1 MHCITYRSLKYPSFL
16 AAQHELGVRLARL
29 LLRLLPIDYMSP
41 NVSWGVPKRLLTPL
55 LTQGAHEN
63 FLGDDWGEWQ
73 VRALYG
79 SSHFQLAIPI
89 QPLPIDYMSPQ
100 RQLGGVRALEHP
112 PTDVGGS

>member
-89 QPLPIDYMSPQ
+89 QPFPIDYMSPQ
-100 RQLGGVRALEHP
+100 RQLGGAQAPAHFTP
-112 PTDVGGS
+112 CS